1 MAARISAEGRVN
13 VSLRNSTAPA
23 TGRARFSSITTSV
36 LVSVA
41 TYASNPHFL
50 DCGGLAAAFT
60 AKSTPKTRSAY
71 YYGES
76 AALPLLHQ
84 LHKHLVSHAHS
95 PRRQPHQAPLSL
107 NQSSR
112 PKPRKSRLQRNS
124 ILLFNSRNV
133 NPAQLPQPQKQL
145 LLQSTLRGQF
155 FNLLDRQSPRRN
167 RIHIIRRIMRISP
180 PLHPRKRMRPS
191 SKSQI
196 RLASPILQIV
206 PRSKP
211 RPPPI
216 GNLIMLIPAR
226 PQYRASRLVKFRHPT
241 IARHI
246 TGTISIPA
254 TQKL

>member
-1 MAARISAEGRVN
+1 MHPVGTNSAASFPKISAARVSSRFTVGSSPYTSSPTSAAAIAARISAEGRVN
-13 VSLRNSTAPA
+13 VSLRNSTAPL
-23 TGRARFSSITTSV
+23 TGLTRFSSITTSV

-41 TYASNPHFL
+41 TYTSNPHFL
-50 DCGGLAAAFT
+50 DCAGLAAAFT

-84 LHKHLVSHAHS
+84 LHKHFVRNTNPTRSQS
-95 PRRQPHQAPLSL
+95 HQATLPL
-107 NQSSR
+107 NQSRR

-124 ILLFNSRNV
+124 ILSFNPRNI

-145 LLQSTLRGQF
+145 LLQSTLRSQF
-155 FNLLDRQSPRRN
+155 FNLLGRQSPRRN

-206 PRSKP
+206 P
-211 RPPPI
+211 
-216 GNLIMLIPAR
+216 
-226 PQYRASRLVKFRHPT
+226 
-241 IARHI
+241 
-246 TGTISIPA
+246 
-254 TQKL
+254 